1 MLPLSFIQQAEQI
14 WDSVYVVGG
23 FLRERW
29 FGRLSNDLDLV
40 VPFGAIQGTE
50 ILARKFNKPW
60 FILDADRDIA
70 RIAFSAEITVD
81 IARMS
86 PAGIDADLA
95 ARDLSINALAC
106 PLVAEL
112 FLIEIPFQKLPC
124 IDPCKGLPDLQDGR
138 IRGMD
143 KRNFIEDPLRLLRVF
158 RFASTCDFEIAQQT
172 LAWVK
177 LLASSIQAV
186 AAERL
191 LQELDKFLSGKNLI
205 NAFEQMVETKLA
217 QEIFSN
223 AKKDQ
228 WTSSVRVWSDLKNIM
243 QAPVL
248 SGIKI
253 GFEQP
258 FEHYLAE
265 PLTGERKRQDLLFLV
280 SLFYQDLSDNWLLF
294 ARKIRLGVKDTDF
307 GLKILK
313 NKSEIEKI
321 KKNSSN
327 KLSRF
332 RFYRKCQETVPALLL
347 LSVVFKELDLD
358 QSRDVAFIHLIL
370 SECFDLTHPYL
381 IFPSLINGNDILEH
395 AKIKPGPLIGKL
407 LLAVQEAQVMS
418 LIASRSEALNYV
430 DRLLANDG
438 QEIIS

>member
-1 MLPLSFIQQAEQI
+1 MLPLSFLQQAGHI

-40 VPFGAIQGTE
+40 VPMGAIQGTE

-60 FILDADRDIA
+60 FILDAERDIA
-70 RIAFSAEITVD
+70 RIAFAPDFTVD

-86 PAGIDADLA
+86 NAGIDADLA
-95 ARDLSINALAC
+95 SRDLSINALAC

-112 FLIEIPFQKLPC
+112 FLREIPFRDLPFL
-124 IDPCKGLPDLQDGR
+124 DPCKGLPDLQKGI
-138 IRGMD
+138 IRCMN
-143 KRNFIEDPLRLLRVF
+143 KRNFEEDPLRLLRVF
-158 RFASTCDFEIAQQT
+158 RFAATCGFEIEQQT
-172 LAWVK
+172 LAWVQ
-177 LLASSIQAV
+177 LLASSIHVV
-186 AAERL
+186 ASERL

-223 AKKDQ
+223 VNKDQ
-228 WTSSVRVWSDLKNIM
+228 WTSSVRVWSDLKNMM
-243 QAPVL
+243 QSPVL

-294 ARKIRLGVKDTDF
+294 AKKIRLGVKDTDF
-307 GLKILK
+307 GLKIL
-313 NKSEIEKI
+313 NCKSEIENI
-321 KKNSSN
+321 KKNASD

-332 RFYRKCQETVPALLL
+332 RFYRTCQETIPALLL
-347 LSVVFKELDLD
+347 LAVVFHELDLS
-358 QSRDVAFIHLIL
+358 QSSDAELIDLLL

-381 IFPSLINGNDILEH
+381 TPPPLINGNDILKQ

-407 LLAVQEAQVMS
+407 LLAVQEAQVMA
-418 LIASRSEALNYV
+418 LIASKSEALNYV

-438 QEIIS
+438 QEVIS

>member
-1 MLPLSFIQQAEQI
+1 MLPLSFLQQAGQI

-29 FGRLSNDLDLV
+29 FGRLSHDLDLV
-40 VPFGAIQGTE
+40 VPMEAIRGTE
-50 ILARKFNKPW
+50 RLARRFNKPW

-70 RIAFSAEITVD
+70 RIAFSPEFTID
-81 IARMS
+81 IARIS
-86 PAGIDADLA
+86 PAGINADLA
-95 ARDLSINALAC
+95 ARDISINALAC

-112 FLIEIPFQKLPC
+112 FLIEIPFQDLPYL
-124 IDPCKGLPDLQDGR
+124 DPCQGLFDLQNGS

-143 KRNFIEDPLRLLRVF
+143 KRNFIEDPLRLFRVF
-158 RFASTCDFEIAQQT
+158 RFASTCGFEIEQQT

-177 LLASSIQAV
+177 LLAPSIHSV
-186 AAERL
+186 ASERL

-223 AKKDQ
+223 VKNDQ
-228 WTSSVRVWSDLKNIM
+228 WMSSVSVWSNLKKAM
-243 QAPVL
+243 HAPVL
-248 SGIKI
+248 SGTEKC
-253 GFEQP
+253 FEQP

-265 PLTGERKRQDLLFLV
+265 PLTGERKRQDLLYLV
-280 SLFYQDLSDNWLLF
+280 SLFYQDASERWILF
-294 ARKIRLGVKDTDF
+294 AQKIRLGVKDTDF

-313 NKSEIEKI
+313 CKSEIAKI
-321 KKNSSN
+321 KKNASD

-332 RFYRKCQETVPALLL
+332 RFYRTCQEAVPALLL
-347 LSVVFKELDLD
+347 LAVVFNELDLN
-358 QSRDVAFIHLIL
+358 QSSDAAFIHLLL
-370 SECFDLTHPYL
+370 SECFDLTQPYL
-381 IFPSLINGNDILEH
+381 IPPPLINGNDILKQ

-407 LLAVQEAQVMS
+407 LLAVQEAQVMA

-438 QEIIS
+438 QEVIS

>member
-1 MLPLSFIQQAEQI
+1 MLPLSFLQQAGQI

-40 VPFGAIQGTE
+40 VPMGAIQGAE

-70 RIAFSAEITVD
+70 RIAFSPEFTVD

-86 PAGIDADLA
+86 TAGIDADLA

-112 FLIEIPFQKLPC
+112 FLIEIPFQDLPFL
-124 IDPCKGLPDLQDGR
+124 DPCKGLPDLQNGS
-138 IRGMD
+138 IRCID
-143 KRNFIEDPLRLLRVF
+143 KRNLVEDPLRLLRVF
-158 RFASTCDFEIAQQT
+158 RFASTCGFEIEQQT

-177 LLASSIQAV
+177 LLSSSIHTV
-186 AAERL
+186 ASERL
-191 LQELDKFLSGKNLI
+191 LQELDKFLSGKNI
-205 NAFEQMVETKLA
+205 IKAFEQMVETNLA
-217 QEIFSN
+217 QEIFTDL
-223 AKKDQ
+223 KKDQ
-228 WTSSVRVWSDLKNIM
+228 WTSSVRVWSDLKDLM
-243 QAPVL
+243 QVPVL
-248 SGIKI
+248 SGSKI

-258 FEHYLAE
+258 FQHYLAE
-265 PLTGERKRQDLLFLV
+265 PLTGERKRRDLIFLV
-280 SLFYQDLSDNWLLF
+280 SLFYQDLSDNWVLF
-294 ARKIRLGVKDTDF
+294 AKKIRLGVKDADF
-307 GLKILK
+307 GLKILNYK
-313 NKSEIEKI
+313 LEIEKI
-321 KKNSSN
+321 KNNASD

-347 LSVVFKELDLD
+347 LAVVFQELDLS
-358 QSRDVAFIHLIL
+358 QSSDAAFIDLLL

-381 IFPSLINGNDILEH
+381 TLPPLINGNDILKQ

-407 LLAVQEAQVMS
+407 LLAVQEAQVME
-418 LIASRSEALNYV
+418 LIASKSEALNYV

-438 QEIIS
+438 QEVVS